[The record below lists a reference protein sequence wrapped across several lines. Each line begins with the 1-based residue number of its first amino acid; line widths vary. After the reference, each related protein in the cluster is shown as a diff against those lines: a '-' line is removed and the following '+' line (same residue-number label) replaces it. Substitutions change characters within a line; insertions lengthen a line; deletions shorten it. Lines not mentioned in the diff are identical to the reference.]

1 MIKATLMSLAGAGI
15 VIGSYYGSTK
25 LGLRTEA
32 WQEVTVEIAQVPKY
46 DQVGQ
51 NLFAPD
57 GTKMILNSIRPA
69 GGNYGGKYLITAQ
82 VRVTERLALEPFQGR
97 MARSYAMD
105 RTAVDRTLREAV
117 GVDPG
122 KFQPSEREWHPVF

>member
-15 VIGSYYGSTK
+15 VNGSYYGSTQ

-32 WQEVTVEIAQVPKY
+32 WRELTVELSQPPKY
-46 DQVGQ
+46 DRVGQ

-57 GTKMILNSIRPA
+57 GTRMVLSSIQPA
-69 GGNYGGKYLITAQ
+69 GPNYGGKYLVTAK
-82 VRVTERLALEPFQGR
+82 VEVTERLALELFERR

-105 RTAVDRTLREAV
+105 QVAVERTIREAV
-117 GVDPG
+117 GVDAG
-122 KFQPSEREWHPVF
+122 KFRASQREWHPVM

>member
-15 VIGSYYGSTK
+15 VTGSYFGSTQ

-32 WQEVTVEIAQVPKY
+32 WREVTVEVAQPPKY
-46 DQVGQ
+46 DRVGQ

-57 GTKMILNSIRPA
+57 GTRLMMSSIRPIN
-69 GGNYGGKYLITAQ
+69 GNYGGKYLITAQ
-82 VRVTERLALEPFQGR
+82 VRVTERLALQPRQGR

-105 RTAVDRTLREAV
+105 RGAVERTLREAA

-122 KFQPSEREWHPVF
+122 KFQPSEKEWHAVM

>member
-15 VIGSYYGSTK
+15 VTGSYFGSTQ

-32 WQEVTVEIAQVPKY
+32 WREVTVEVAQPPKY
-46 DQVGQ
+46 DRVGQ

-57 GTKMILNSIRPA
+57 GTRLMMSSIRPIN
-69 GGNYGGKYLITAQ
+69 GNYGGKYLITAQ
-82 VRVTERLALEPFQGR
+82 VRVTERLALQPHQGR

-105 RTAVDRTLREAV
+105 RGAVERTLREAA

-122 KFQPSEREWHPVF
+122 KFQPSQREWHEVM